1 MSDPTLENPI
11 LPKPVSAID
20 KTTPPPKK
28 QKTQNTL
35 PTLASNE
42 AQEFSKR
49 INSARKDGTKTFKE
63 LVQLACV
70 ERRMAYDMGCIEVAD
85 AEIAYDPTVEPEYGT
100 ITPMAIPPDRAK
112 DLGEWANTAIKTDP
126 DAPIPQTHKD
136 WCVRSNKNTDLGKQN
151 PKSPSNLETPS
162 NPQDGLN
169 PKSPSN
175 SETPSNPQD
184 GLNPDPKLTH
194 QNKTTTTKKTKR
206 KRKSFISPEFVTTSF
221 SESTSEPSND
231 EEPVKSSQIHRVFFL
246 NENRRKALVAEV
258 SQLAHDTGHI
268 VFSDQNTDVEK
279 LARTKLAERVKK
291 ALSSPLDSSTIS
303 DTSFDHTE
311 ILDLFARNPESFFHT
326 LKLIKTLNYKGYN
339 NPTDI
344 ASRII
349 YSPDA
354 GKNVICDPNPDFD
367 NTIPPQYE
375 SLLESFDSR
384 IPCQALTSSLLA
396 VMNNDNNSVSSPSF
410 LLEEPQNH
418 STPNKSKE
426 PTLSLKKSHLLTTS
440 GGPIGSSNEQT
451 NPTNPHPSVQL
462 ALEIATKAA
471 PFATL
476 IQNFDDQKF
485 SRVQI
490 SSLLQDAKDGDLKVP
505 TPLDYHPHFKAC
517 PNILSSSFRG
527 EPFPGVF
534 LPSGASHLPLGIKGI
549 EMAFEI
555 FNSAQGRDPHTIVEL
570 NEFFANKYPSN
581 LQYSQK
587 RHCLDIPP
595 YTFDFF
601 KQGMRLDLDKLGVHP
616 HLHPQHTPFNYG
628 MKEIFFNAHDF
639 LTPLAPYVANPLLTT
654 LGPSPT
660 NRYKFKGW
668 SIDLP
673 DGSGSIVAHD
683 VCFNKTTTTT
693 GFFSKKTHIG
703 KCAICQGIL
712 LLPTHVI
719 ILGFFWPKDFTP
731 DLLTSEIKLYWSLQ
745 KVPICWIH
753 YVSSGYYREE
763 RDMTLAINPITI
775 P

>member
-1 MSDPTLENPI
+1 MSDPALENPI
-11 LPKPVSAID
+11 LPKPVSATG
-20 KTTPPPKK
+20 KTPPPKK
-28 QKTQNTL
+28 QKTL
-35 PTLASNE
+35 PPPSKE
-42 AQEFSKR
+42 AQEFSKK
-49 INSARKDGTKTFKE
+49 INSARKDSTKTFAE

-85 AEIAYDPTVEPEYGT
+85 AETAYDPTVEPEYS
-100 ITPMAIPPDRAK
+100 IMTPMAIPPDRAK
-112 DLGEWANTAIKTDP
+112 DLGEWANTAIKNDP

-136 WCVRSNKNTDLGKQN
+136 WYVRPTRNTDPEEQN

-162 NPQDGLN
+162 NPQDRLN

-175 SETPSNPQD
+175 LETPSNPQD

-206 KRKSFISPEFVTTSF
+206 KRKSFISPEFVATSF

-231 EEPVKSSQIHRVFFL
+231 EEPEKSSNIHRVFFL

-258 SQLAHDTGHI
+258 SRLAHDTGHI
-268 VFSDQNTDVEK
+268 VFSDQNTPVEK
-279 LARTKLAERVKK
+279 LARTRLAERVKK

-326 LKLIKTLNYKGYN
+326 LKLIKALKCKGYN
-339 NPTDI
+339 DPTDI

-349 YSPDA
+349 FSHDA

-384 IPCQALTSSLLA
+384 TPCQALTSSLLA
-396 VMNNDNNSVSSPSF
+396 VMNNDDNNSVSSPSF
-410 LLEEPQNH
+410 ILEEPQNH

-426 PTLSLKKSHLLTTS
+426 STLSLKKSHLLTTS
-440 GGPIGSSNEQT
+440 GGPIGSSNEQA
-451 NPTNPHPSVQL
+451 NPTDPHPSVQL

-485 SRVQI
+485 SRVPI

-628 MKEIFFNAHDF
+628 MKEIFINANDF

-654 LGPSPT
+654 LGPSPAS
-660 NRYKFKGW
+660 RYKFQGW
-668 SIDLP
+668 SVDLP
-673 DGSGSIVAHD
+673 DGSGSIVSHD
-683 VCFNKTTTTT
+683 VCFNKTTTTS
-693 GFFSKKTHIG
+693 GFFSKRTHIG
-703 KCAICQGIL
+703 RCAFCQGL
-712 LLPTHVI
+712 HLLPVHVI
-719 ILGFFWPKDFTP
+719 ILGYFWPKDFTP
-731 DLLTSEIKLYWSLQ
+731 DLITSEIRLYWSLQ

-753 YVSSGYYREE
+753 YVSNGYYKKE
-763 RDMTLAINPITI
+763 RDITLASSPITT

>member
-1 MSDPTLENPI
+1 
-11 LPKPVSAID
+11 
-20 KTTPPPKK
+20 
-28 QKTQNTL
+28 
-35 PTLASNE
+35 
-42 AQEFSKR
+42 
-49 INSARKDGTKTFKE
+49 
-63 LVQLACV
+63 
-70 ERRMAYDMGCIEVAD
+70 MGCIEVAD
-85 AEIAYDPTVEPEYGT
+85 AEIAYDPTAEPEYGT

-126 DAPIPQTHKD
+126 DAPIPQTHKN
-136 WCVRSNKNTDLGKQN
+136 WCVRSNKNTDLEKQN

-231 EEPVKSSQIHRVFFL
+231 EEPVKSSHIHRVFFL

-279 LARTKLAERVKK
+279 LARTRLAERVKK

-384 IPCQALTSSLLA
+384 VPCRALTSSLLA

-410 LLEEPQNH
+410 FEEPQNH
-418 STPNKSKE
+418 STPNKNKE

-451 NPTNPHPSVQL
+451 NPTNPQPSVQL

-476 IQNFDDQKF
+476 IQNFDAQKF
-485 SRVQI
+485 SKIQI

-534 LPSGASHLPLGIKGI
+534 LPSGASHLPLGIKGT
-549 EMAFEI
+549 ETAFEI
-555 FNSAQGRDPHTIVEL
+555 FNSSQGRDPHTIVEL

-595 YTFDFF
+595 YTFDFS
-601 KQGMRLDLDKLGVHP
+601 KQGMRLDLDKLGVHQ
-616 HLHPQHTPFNYG
+616 HILPQHTPFNYG

-712 LLPTHVI
+712 LLPNHVI

-763 RDMTLAINPITI
+763 RDMTLPINQITT